1 MVVVTTVQSC
11 VSACNEQGNS
21 QGESYRLVE
30 AGCVC
35 HMFGNP
41 ASFKGSGVVQPVVWP
56 MMKGNKVYVGR
67 GMVCQE
73 VLPFIEGPTVHT
85 QGNSA
90 RERMWKK
97 GERGA
102 RGRGP
107 GRLQEIDEN
116 P

>member
-1 MVVVTTVQSC
+1 
-11 VSACNEQGNS
+11 
-21 QGESYRLVE
+21 
-30 AGCVC
+30 
-35 HMFGNP
+35 MFGNP

-107 GRLQEIDEN
+107 GRLQEIDGGLLGYLMGCIRLLCLLICVSSSICKQ
-116 P
+116 